1 LGVTGEKLNA
11 LTGLRFIAAALIVVH
26 HSGVLRIPVPPYAL
40 DHGVSLFFVLSGF
53 ILAYVYP
60 RLDEKASVKEFLIVR
75 VARIWPAH
83 AFTLVLAA
91 VFAATALGAP
101 FDGPRFFANLVMVHA
116 WIPSSPWY
124 FSFNAP
130 SWSISTEF
138 FFYLAFPLLIWH
150 WHQTGWWKW
159 LASAGVVGGLVF
171 LSNEAS
177 LSGYST
183 ADTVTSHGLLFIS
196 PLARLFEFVT
206 GMAACSCWEWLRPRT
221 IAIGVAAASM
231 VELSVFAITAYFIME
246 VPTLRY
252 AVRYLDS
259 GIAGREWLAHTGSV
273 VVFPAL
279 IMVLASGLGM
289 ISRLLS
295 TRLAVFLG
303 EISYSV
309 YLTHVLVFTI
319 YVRYWMPA
327 GTAPDYRGWALCIA
341 ATLTSA
347 SLIWKFV
354 ETPARS
360 AVKSRLRLHAS
371 TQVLPQ
377 TTALSAGTVGERGRY
392 RRSP

>member
-1 LGVTGEKLNA
+1 MGVAREKLAA

-26 HSGVLRIPVPPYAL
+26 HSRALRIPVPPYAL

-53 ILAYVYP
+53 ILAYAYP
-60 RLDEKASVKEFLIVR
+60 RLDDRASFRTFLILR

-91 VFAATALGAP
+91 LFAATTMAAP
-101 FDGPRFFANLVMVHA
+101 FDSPRFFANLGMLHA

-150 WHQTGWWKW
+150 WHQTWWWKW
-159 LASAGVVGGLVF
+159 LASAGLLGGLV
-171 LSNEAS
+171 LLGNEAS

-183 ADTVTSHGLLFIS
+183 ADAITIHGLLFVS

-206 GMAACSCWEWLRPRT
+206 GMAAYSCWEWLRSRT
-221 IAIGVAAASM
+221 VALGMLAASI
-231 VELSVFAITAYFIME
+231 VELAVVAITGYFIMD
-246 VPTLRY
+246 VPTLRL
-252 AVRYLDS
+252 AVQYHAG
-259 GIAGREWLAHTGSV
+259 GIAGQEWLAHSGSV
-273 VVFPAL
+273 VVFPFL
-279 IMVLASGLGM
+279 IVVLALGLGA

-303 EISYSV
+303 EISYSI
-309 YLTHVLVFTI
+309 YLTHVLVFTV
-319 YVRYWMPA
+319 YVQYWMPA
-327 GTAPDYRGWALCIA
+327 GTTPDYRGWVLCMA

-347 SLIWKFV
+347 FLIWSFI
-354 ETPARS
+354 ETPARE
-360 AVKSRLRLHAS
+360 AVKNGIRRHAS
-371 TQVLPQ
+371 KQSLQQ
-377 TTALSAGTVGERGRY
+377 TASVSVATVGERAR
-392 RRSP
+392 